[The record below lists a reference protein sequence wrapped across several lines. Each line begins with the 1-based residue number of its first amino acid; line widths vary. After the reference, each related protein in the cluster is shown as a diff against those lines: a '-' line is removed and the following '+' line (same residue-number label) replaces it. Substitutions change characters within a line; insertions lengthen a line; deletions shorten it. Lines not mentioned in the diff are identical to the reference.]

1 VRFSICILFVLIESA
16 YKIMDDLN
24 ALDVED
30 VVDGARFDSRPAME
44 KLRRR

>member
-1 VRFSICILFVLIESA
+1 MRFSICIFFVLIESA

-30 VVDGARFDSRPAME
+30 VDGARFDSRPAME